1 MAQAITKREIPV
13 AVQGTELVAKL
24 ISAGSAACIAEAIT
38 LPMDCAK
45 IKLQVS
51 KDIPVCLCSLSLYY
65 RTM

>member
-51 KDIPVCLCSLSLYY
+51 IFQFVFVAW
-65 RTM
+65 TM